1 LHYSRQLPVG
11 EMVNNRELEIRGIP
25 LAQLGQYL
33 EELGGRLVMDCD
45 TFPFVYE
52 GDGWRGELLS
62 EEELVF
68 TSVFRVN
75 AVKIRFSAVTE
86 EQLDQLIKDYRFKTF
101 RVGG

>member
-1 LHYSRQLPVG
+1 
-11 EMVNNRELEIRGIP
+11 MVINRELEIRGIP

-33 EELGGRLVMDCD
+33 EELGGRLLTESDV
-45 TFPFVYE
+45 FPFVYE

-62 EEELVF
+62 EDELMF

-75 AVKIRFSAVTE
+75 AVKIRFSAVSK
-86 EQLDQLIKDYRFKTF
+86 EQLDGLIKNYRYKTF